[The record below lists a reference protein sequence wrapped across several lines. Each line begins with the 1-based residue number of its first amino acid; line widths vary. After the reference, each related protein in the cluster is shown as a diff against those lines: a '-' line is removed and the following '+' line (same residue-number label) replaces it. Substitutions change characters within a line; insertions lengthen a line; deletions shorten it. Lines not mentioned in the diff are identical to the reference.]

1 MKPVERGQLRRWG
14 TEGPVFVVMKRASAG
29 KGWYSD
35 LWLILQEGAVH
46 HRDAGFIESFSKPV
60 QG

>member
-1 MKPVERGQLRRWG
+1 
-14 TEGPVFVVMKRASAG
+14 VMKRASAG
-29 KGWYSD
+29 EGWYAD